1 MRLIRQVI
9 RARLRTQGT
18 PPQSPRKHMNTHK
31 TPPHKD
37 DIATMELFAGLDMER
52 VFVVTNQRQAGLAL
66 DELMSVGA
74 VGFDTE
80 SKPTFRKGEKSE
92 GPHVLQFAT
101 LEKAFIFQSHFVES
115 HPVIIE
121 ALKSVDLTKIGFG
134 LGGDLHQISNRF
146 GIRPASIVDLDRSFR
161 KLGYRNSIG
170 AKSAVAMLFQQKLL
184 KSKSVTTSNW
194 ASRELTERQL
204 LYAANDAYA
213 AIRIFH
219 ALQSADQERP
229 PIP

>member
-1 MRLIRQVI
+1 
-9 RARLRTQGT
+9 
-18 PPQSPRKHMNTHK
+18 MNDPK
-31 TPPHKD
+31 TPPHKA
-37 DIATMELFAGLDMER
+37 DIAEMELFDGLCMKR
-52 VFVVTNQRQAGLAL
+52 VFVVTNQRQADIAL
-66 DELMSVGA
+66 RELMDAGR

-80 SKPTFRKGEKSE
+80 SKPTFQRGEKSE

-101 LEKAFIFQSHFVES
+101 LEKAFIFQSHFIES
-115 HPVIIE
+115 HAAIIE
-121 ALKSVDLTKIGFG
+121 ALKSVELTKIGFG

-146 GIRPASIVDLDRSFR
+146 GIRPSSIVDLDRSFK

-170 AKSAVAMLFQQKLL
+170 AKSAVAMLFQRKLL

-194 ASRELTERQL
+194 AARELSERQL

-219 ALQSADQERP
+219 ALEVDNQA
-229 PIP
+229 

>member
-1 MRLIRQVI
+1 
-9 RARLRTQGT
+9 
-18 PPQSPRKHMNTHK
+18 MNSSK

-37 DIATMELFAGLDMER
+37 AIAEMELFDGLEMEQ

-66 DELMSVGA
+66 DELMSAGV

-80 SKPTFRKGEKSE
+80 SKPTFRKGEISE

-101 LEKAFIFQSHFVES
+101 LEKAFVFQSHLIES
-115 HPVIIE
+115 HPMIIN
-121 ALKSVDLTKIGFG
+121 ALRSPDLTKIGFG
-134 LGGDLHQISNRF
+134 LGGDLHQIAQRF
-146 GIRPASIVDLDRSFR
+146 GIRPAAIVDLDGTFR

-170 AKSAVAMLFQQKLL
+170 AKSAVAMLFQRKLI
-184 KSKSVTTSNW
+184 KSKSITTSNW
-194 ASRELTERQL
+194 ALHELSERQL

-219 ALQSADQERP
+219 ALENGSQTK
-229 PIP
+229 

>member
-1 MRLIRQVI
+1 
-9 RARLRTQGT
+9 
-18 PPQSPRKHMNTHK
+18 MNTHK

-37 DIATMELFAGLDMER
+37 DIAAMELFSGLDMER
-52 VFVVTNQRQAGLAL
+52 VFVVTNERQAGLAFE
-66 DELMSVGA
+66 ELMSARA

-101 LEKAFIFQSHFVES
+101 LEKAFIFQSHFTKS

-121 ALKSVDLTKIGFG
+121 ALKSAELTKIGFG

-170 AKSAVAMLFQQKLL
+170 AKSAVAMLFERKLL

-194 ASRELTERQL
+194 AARELTERQL

-219 ALQSADQERP
+219 ALQATEQGPP
-229 PIP
+229 PIS

>member
-1 MRLIRQVI
+1 MH
-9 RARLRTQGT
+9 
-18 PPQSPRKHMNTHK
+18 SHK

-37 DIATMELFAGLDMER
+37 DIAAMELFAGLEMEQ
-52 VFVVTNQRQAGLAL
+52 VFVVTNQRQAGIAF
-66 DELMSVGA
+66 DELMAAGF

-101 LEKAFIFQSHFVES
+101 TEKAFIFQSHFLEG
-115 HPVIIE
+115 HPVIID
-121 ALKSVDLTKIGFG
+121 ALKSADLTKIGFG
-134 LGGDLHQISNRF
+134 LGGDLTQISNRF

-170 AKSAVAMLFQQKLL
+170 AKSAVAMLFQRRLL

-194 ASRELTERQL
+194 AARELTERQL

-213 AIRIFH
+213 ALRIFH
-219 ALQSADQERP
+219 ALNDEQANQVTAS
-229 PIP
+229 